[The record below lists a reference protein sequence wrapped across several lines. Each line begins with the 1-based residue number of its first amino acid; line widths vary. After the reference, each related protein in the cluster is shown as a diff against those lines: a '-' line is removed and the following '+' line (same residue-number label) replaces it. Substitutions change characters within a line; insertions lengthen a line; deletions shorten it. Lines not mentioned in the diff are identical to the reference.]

1 MVEGIRW
8 VGLDV
13 HASRTAVAVFDTA
26 TGEVVKRT
34 VMGRPHEVI
43 AFLGE
48 LEGPVRAVYEAGPTG
63 YGLARRSRPGL
74 QVDVCAPGMLPTAGS
89 GAASRVKTDARD
101 ALKLARL
108 HAAGQLTLVNVPTV
122 EQEQVRDLVRAREDV
137 RADLMRARHRLG
149 KLLLRREIYYTGKDR
164 PWTAAHRD
172 WLASLRFDDLCTEA
186 VFADYLHGHDSI
198 LARRDMLDQR
208 IELVAEDCCYTGQVR
223 RLRCMRGIAPLSAL
237 GLCAETRGLERF
249 DKPIQVAAFIGIVPS
264 ENTSGEKRRQGSITK
279 AGSVHARRLLVE
291 AAWHY
296 RKPPRISGTLRR
308 RQDGADPAAVDIA
321 WRAQRR
327 LHARWHELNDV
338 RGKRSTVTAIAVAR
352 ELSHFCW
359 EITRP

>member
-1 MVEGIRW
+1 MGEGIRW

-34 VMGRPHEVI
+34 VMGKPHEVM
-43 AFLGE
+43 AFLNG
-48 LEGPVRAVYEAGPTG
+48 LEAPVRAVYEAGPTG

-74 QVDVCAPGMLPTAGS
+74 LIEVCAPGMAPTSGS
-89 GAASRVKTDARD
+89 ASRVKTDARD

-108 HAAGQLTLVNVPTV
+108 HAAGQLTLVGVPTV
-122 EQEQVRDLVRAREDV
+122 EQEQVRDLIRAREDV

-149 KLLLRREIYYTGKDR
+149 KLLLRREIYYSGKDR

-172 WLASLRFDDLCTEA
+172 WLSALRFGDISTEA
-186 VFADYLHGHDSI
+186 VFADYLHAHDSI
-198 LARRDMLDQR
+198 LARRDLLDER
-208 IELVAEDCCYTGQVR
+208 IEMVAEDCCYTWQVK
-223 RLRCMRGIAPLSAL
+223 RLRCLRGIATLSAL
-237 GLCAETRGLERF
+237 GLCAETRGLDRF
-249 DKPIQVAAFIGIVPS
+249 EKAIQVAAFIGIVPS

-296 RKPPRISGTLRR
+296 RKPPRQGGALRR
-308 RQDGADPAAVDIA
+308 RQAGADPATIDIA

-327 LHARWHELNDV
+327 LHARWEELNGV

-359 EITRP
+359 EITQP